1 MNEERFGVLPGGT
14 PVHRYTLTGGAL
26 RVRVLTYGCVVQTLE
41 APDRDGAPANVV
53 LGCATLDDY
62 VTRSRYFGAVVGRYG
77 NRIAGGR
84 FRLDGREHT
93 LPRNNGANSLHGG
106 EEGFDKR
113 VWDVAEADDSSI
125 TLTYVSPD
133 GEQGYPGTLRAT
145 VTYTVTDDALRVG
158 YHATTDRPTVVNL
171 TNHSYF
177 NLAGEG
183 SGTVYDH
190 RLVIDADRYLPV
202 DGDQIP
208 LGEPAP
214 VAGTPFDFTKPQP
227 IGARIRETH
236 PQLLVGKGYDH
247 TFVLNGG
254 EVAARAEDPRSGRVL
269 EVLTSEP
276 GVQFYSGNFLDG
288 SHIGTSGLAYRQ
300 GDAFCLETQHFPD
313 SPNQPSFPS
322 TVLRPGEEYRST
334 TTFRFSTLPD

>member
-1 MNEERFGVLPGGT
+1 MNEERFGVLPDGT
-14 PVHRYTLTGGAL
+14 PVHRYTLTSGAL

-41 APDRDGAPANVV
+41 APDRDGVPANVV

-84 FRLDGREHT
+84 FRLDGREYT

-106 EEGFDKR
+106 EQGFDKR
-113 VWDVAEADDSSI
+113 VWDVADAGDGSI
-125 TLTYVSPD
+125 VLTYVSPD

-145 VTYTVTDDALRVG
+145 VAYTVTDDALRID
-158 YHATTDRPTVVNL
+158 YRATTDRPTVVNL

-183 SGTVYDH
+183 SGTVYGQ
-190 RLVIDADRYLPV
+190 RLAIDADRYLPV
-202 DGDQIP
+202 DANQIP

-288 SHIGTSGLAYRQ
+288 SHIGTGGLAYRQ